1 MGILDNLN
9 DDGKRVLRNTIIDNE
24 LATLTKNGIVKINNQ
39 VYEELFNDILNKSDY
54 SNGRYTSCETY
65 GNKSICFDLLVED
78 VIEHKKIAIQIKSIN
93 YNNSYIKIYEMSKST
108 DPLSKVH
115 TAKDVLKT
123 ILDIYKSRYDKEKQR
138 YQFDELQSLMLLK
151 AKNTIVFY
159 QNILDLSTIST
170 NEKDYEIVSYIP
182 NKKIVFKDIN
192 TKVIFDFGFNNHT
205 LRVKYKKNGDFSFY
219 ITSNGLETISEKV
232 KRVMDKVEADKTL
245 NSTLEMPFEVKFDLL
260 KRDKKGLAKLIYD
273 NGHMNLYPTEEIK
286 RVNKTN
292 LMYVN
297 DKNKVYLLAN
307 SIINSTSKMY
317 KELLDVGAI
326 SKKGRVL
333 KNLRLESE
341 RNLRIF
347 K

>member
-9 DDGKRVLRNTIIDNE
+9 DKGKDVLTKSIMHKE
-24 LATLTKNGIVKINNQ
+24 LATLTKNGIVKIHSQ
-39 VYEELFNDILNKSDY
+39 DYELLFNEILNKSDY

-123 ILDIYKSRYDKEKQR
+123 ILDIYKDRYDKEKQR
-138 YQFDELQSLMLLK
+138 YQFDELQTIMLLK
-151 AKNTIVFY
+151 AKDTIVFY
-159 QNILDLSTIST
+159 QNVLELSTIST
-170 NEKDYEIVSYIP
+170 KVEDYEIVSYIP

-192 TKVIFDFGFNNHT
+192 TNVIFDFGFNNHT
-205 LRVKYKKNGDFSFY
+205 LRIKYKKTGDFSFY
-219 ITSNGLETISEKV
+219 FTNNKLETTKEKI
-232 KRVMDKVEADKTL
+232 KRITTEVETNKTL
-245 NSTLEMPFEVKFDLL
+245 SSTLEMPFEVKFDLL

-273 NGHMNLYPTEEIK
+273 NGHMNLYPAEEIK

-341 RNLRIF
+341 RDLKIF

>member
-9 DDGKRVLRNTIIDNE
+9 DDGKKVLRNTIIDNE

-108 DPLSKVH
+108 NPLSKVH

-123 ILDIYKSRYDKEKQR
+123 ILDIYKDRYDKEKQC

-151 AKNTIVFY
+151 SKNTIVFY

-192 TKVIFDFGFNNHT
+192 TKVIFDFGFNNPT
-205 LRVKYKKNGDFSFY
+205 LRVKYKKNGDFYFY

-232 KRVMDKVEADKTL
+232 KRVIGVMLSVVMIAGVIIYCISCNKSVSL
-245 NSTLEMPFEVKFDLL
+245 SLIFVVFYLM
-260 KRDKKGLAKLIYD
+260 LAQFI
-273 NGHMNLYPTEEIK
+273 G
-286 RVNKTN
+286 
-292 LMYVN
+292 
-297 DKNKVYLLAN
+297 
-307 SIINSTSKMY
+307 
-317 KELLDVGAI
+317 
-326 SKKGRVL
+326 
-333 KNLRLESE
+333 
-341 RNLRIF
+341 
-347 K
+347 

>member
-9 DDGKRVLRNTIIDNE
+9 DKGKDVLTKSIMHKE
-24 LATLTKNGIVKINNQ
+24 LATLTKNGIVKIHSQ
-39 VYEELFNDILNKSDY
+39 DYELLFNEILNKSDY

-123 ILDIYKSRYDKEKQR
+123 ILDIYKDRYDKEKQR
-138 YQFDELQSLMLLK
+138 YQFDELQTIMLLK
-151 AKNTIVFY
+151 AKDTIVFY
-159 QNILDLSTIST
+159 QNVLELSTIST
-170 NEKDYEIVSYIP
+170 KVEDYEIISYIP

-192 TKVIFDFGFNNHT
+192 TNVIFDFGFNNHT

-232 KRVMDKVEADKTL
+232 KRVMDKVELDKTL
-245 NSTLEMPFEVKFDLL
+245 DSTLEMPFEVKFDLL
-260 KRDKKGLAKLIYD
+260 KRDKEGLAKLIYD
-273 NGHMNLYPTEEIK
+273 NGHMNLYPVEDIK

-341 RNLRIF
+341 RDLKIF